1 MLNEE
6 SKKKWMKWHK
16 PLMLTEKQQR
26 RILDSLWV
34 VAENQ
39 LGGWCACDSIG
50 GDLIT
55 YETYEEA
62 QKEAE
67 AVIKDLNECSE
78 TELEDGEVSYDED
91 SWGAKRLSEVT
102 IGDNQER
109 VIFIS
114 PIEEYL
120 GELRQVE
127 SWCCNKV
134 FATFYQQSENKG
146 ALLTIEEMKLH
157 FPIQRIDG

>member
-1 MLNEE
+1 
-6 SKKKWMKWHK
+6 
-16 PLMLTEKQQR
+16 MLTEKQQSE
-26 RILDSLWV
+26 ILDSLWV

-55 YETYEEA
+55 YATYEEA
-62 QKEAE
+62 QKAAE
-67 AVIKDLNECSE
+67 AVIEDLNEWSVE
-78 TELEDGEVSYDED
+78 IELEGEVNYDED

-109 VIFIS
+109 IVTPKQSTLNEGYRS
-114 PIEEYL
+114 PKHPRRPPRGITTN
-120 GELRQVE
+120 Q
-127 SWCCNKV
+127 WK
-134 FATFYQQSENKG
+134 
-146 ALLTIEEMKLH
+146 AL

>member
-1 MLNEE
+1 MLDEE

-114 PIEEYL
+114 PIKGL
-120 GELRQVE
+120 
-127 SWCCNKV
+127 
-134 FATFYQQSENKG
+134 SENRYVAKLNAMEHK